1 MTANTVVPAKAGTH
15 NHQLWNMGPRFRG
28 DDRGNWYDRAANVSD
43 QPLTKRERHTRAK
56 PRGNECSRSTPEF
69 VISKSS
75 PVCTPAV
82 PSRVTTL
89 G

>member
-1 MTANTVVPAKAGTH
+1 MQSRFVRKCSPSPT
-15 NHQLWNMGPRFRG
+15 LPRKRG
-28 DDRGNWYDRAANVSD
+28 RESTEIAARLVD
-43 QPLTKRERHTRAK
+43 QPLMPCDATDSRYTRAK

-75 PVCTPAV
+75 PVCTPAL